1 MLRRV
6 GPHSAMRVI
15 ETVSEM
21 REARAALRG
30 TVGLVPTM
38 GALHEG
44 HLSLV
49 RQARADN
56 DHLVASVFVNPT
68 QFGPSEDLDEYPR
81 DLDRDLRLLEAEGVD
96 IVFVP
101 TAREMY
107 PPGFDEWVE
116 VRGPLTSRLEGA
128 SRPQFF
134 RGVTTVV
141 ARLFRVVQP
150 HRAYFGEKDAQQLLV
165 VRRMVRE
172 QRLPVEI
179 VAIPTVREPDG
190 LAMSSRNAH
199 LSPEER
205 RTAVVVPRALEL
217 ARMMVERWGVR
228 DADMLRESL
237 EDYIRQKP
245 QARIDYVSVA
255 DHETLEELD
264 ELDGPA
270 LVLLAVRVGSTRLID
285 NEMLVPPGMEA
296 PEAPRE
302 PSQEDEG
309 TPDRSP

>member
-21 REARAALRG
+21 REARAALG
-30 TVGLVPTM
+30 GSVGLVPTM

-49 RQARADN
+49 RRARADN

-68 QFGPSEDLDEYPR
+68 QFGPREDLEEYPR
-81 DLDRDLRLLEAEGVD
+81 DLEGDLRLLEAEGVD
-96 IVFVP
+96 IVFAP
-101 TAREMY
+101 TADEMY

-141 ARLFRVVQP
+141 ARLFRIVQP
-150 HRAYFGEKDAQQLLV
+150 QRAYFGEKDAQQLLV

-172 QRLPVEI
+172 QGLPVEI
-179 VAIPTVREPDG
+179 VAGPTVREPDG
-190 LAMSSRNAH
+190 LAMSSRNAR

-205 RTAVVVPRALEL
+205 RTALVVPRALEL
-217 ARMMVERWGVR
+217 AHMMVQRWGVR

-255 DHETLEELD
+255 DHETLEELEVID
-264 ELDGPA
+264 RPA

-285 NEMLVPPGMEA
+285 NELVAPRSIEA
-296 PEAPRE
+296 PEGLRE
-302 PSQEDEG
+302 PTQAVEG
-309 TPDRSP
+309 TPDRSS

>member
-1 MLRRV
+1 
-6 GPHSAMRVI
+6 MRVI

-21 REARAALRG
+21 SEARAALG
-30 TVGLVPTM
+30 GPVGLVPTM

-56 DHLVASVFVNPT
+56 DHLVTSLFVNPT
-68 QFGPSEDLDEYPR
+68 QFGPREDLDKYPR
-81 DLDRDLRLLEAEGVD
+81 DLHGDLRLLETDGVD
-96 IVFVP
+96 IVFAP
-101 TAREMY
+101 TAQEMY

-141 ARLFRVVQP
+141 ARLFRIIQP
-150 HRAYFGEKDAQQLLV
+150 HRAYFGEKDAQQLRV
-165 VRRMVRE
+165 VRQM
-172 QRLPVEI
+172 
-179 VAIPTVREPDG
+179 VREPDG
-190 LAMSSRNAH
+190 LAMSSRNAY

-205 RTAVVVPRALEL
+205 RTALVVPRALEL

-255 DHETLEELD
+255 NPETLEELD

-285 NEMLVPPGMEA
+285 NELVTPPGPKA
-296 PEAPRE
+296 R
-302 PSQEDEG
+302 Q
-309 TPDRSP
+309 

>member
-1 MLRRV
+1 
-6 GPHSAMRVI
+6 
-15 ETVSEM
+15 
-21 REARAALRG
+21 
-30 TVGLVPTM
+30 M

-56 DHLVASVFVNPT
+56 DHLVTSVFVNPT
-68 QFGPSEDLDEYPR
+68 QFGPSEDLDEYPC
-81 DLDRDLRLLEAEGVD
+81 DMDRDLHLLEAEGVD
-96 IVFVP
+96 IVFAP

-116 VRGPLTSRLEGA
+116 VQGPLTSRLEGA
-128 SRPQFF
+128 SRPHFF

-141 ARLFRVVQP
+141 ARLLRIVEPQ
-150 HRAYFGEKDAQQLLV
+150 RAYFGEKDAQQLLV
-165 VRRMVRE
+165 VRWMVRE
-172 QRLPVEI
+172 QRLPVA
-179 VAIPTVREPDG
+179 VVGMPTVRELDG
-190 LAMSSRNAH
+190 LAMSSRNAR

-205 RTAVVVPRALEL
+205 RTALVVPRALDL
-217 ARMMVERWGVR
+217 ARMMVQQWGIH

-255 DHETLEELD
+255 DYETLEELEVVD
-264 ELDGPA
+264 RPA

-285 NEMLVPPGMEA
+285 NEVVVPPGVEA
-296 PEAPRE
+296 PEALR
-302 PSQEDEG
+302 G
-309 TPDRSP
+309 RA

>member
-1 MLRRV
+1 
-6 GPHSAMRVI
+6 MRVI
-15 ETVSEM
+15 VTVSGM
-21 REARAALRG
+21 SGARGALG
-30 TVGLVPTM
+30 GGVGLVPTM

-56 DHLVASVFVNPT
+56 DHLVTSVFVNPT
-68 QFGPSEDLDEYPR
+68 QFGPSEDLESYPR
-81 DLDRDLRLLEAEGVD
+81 DFNLDLRLLEAEGVD
-96 IVFVP
+96 IVFAP
-101 TAREMY
+101 TAEEMY

-116 VRGPLTSRLEGA
+116 VRGPLTARLEGA

-141 ARLFRVVQP
+141 ARLFRIIEPQ
-150 HRAYFGEKDAQQLLV
+150 RAYFGDKDAQQLRV

-172 QRLPVEI
+172 QGLPVE
-179 VAIPTVREPDG
+179 VTAMPTVRESDG
-190 LAMSSRNAH
+190 LAMSSRNAY

-205 RTAVVVPRALEL
+205 QTALVVPRALDL
-217 ARMMVERWGVR
+217 ARMMVQRWGIR
-228 DADMLRESL
+228 NADMLRESL
-237 EDYIRQKP
+237 EDYVRQKP

-255 DHETLEELD
+255 DPDTLEELE

-285 NEMLVPPGMEA
+285 NALVGPPG
-296 PEAPRE
+296 
-302 PSQEDEG
+302 
-309 TPDRSP
+309 